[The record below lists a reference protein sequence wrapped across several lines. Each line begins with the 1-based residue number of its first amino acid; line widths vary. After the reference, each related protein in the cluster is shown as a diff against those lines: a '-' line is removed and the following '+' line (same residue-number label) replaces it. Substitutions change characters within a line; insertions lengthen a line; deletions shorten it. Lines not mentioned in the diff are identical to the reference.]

1 MRYSAGNSDGYAVQ
15 RPNLHHSELR
25 GGSSGRVIPL
35 VTQTYLIFMSFKVGD
50 ITAEPGTKA
59 YGFLKVGTTS
69 VNTYR
74 IPVAIVNGAKPGK
87 AVCVLGGTH
96 GTEHAGI
103 ESVIRTVNDLNPKEM
118 TGALVAIT
126 VVNGPQFEHNSAF
139 LSPFDS
145 QNQNRV
151 FPGDPEGTLSYRTA
165 YVVFNEAVSKCDAL
179 VDTHGGD
186 VNEDITGFVIATDGE
201 DPAVSKMSLDMAK
214 CYDGPYVTVHKMGR
228 DRMSTSA
235 QNIYG
240 IPSIVAE
247 AGTPYPV
254 REKDVV
260 YLYEGLKNI
269 LKYMNV
275 LPGEPKMANP
285 AVNPEKTRY
294 TAKEGGIWRT
304 RVEAGDYVKAGDLVC
319 EVTDLFGKVLQTVT
333 APKDAYVSTTRT
345 FYAVN
350 CGEML
355 VDLHFI

>member
-1 MRYSAGNSDGYAVQ
+1 
-15 RPNLHHSELR
+15 
-25 GGSSGRVIPL
+25 
-35 VTQTYLIFMSFKVGD
+35 MSFKVGD

-118 TGALVAIT
+118 TGTLVAIT

-151 FPGDPEGTLSYRTA
+151 FPGDPEGTLSHRTA
-165 YVVFNEAVSKCDAL
+165 YVVHSKVVSKCDAL

-201 DPAVSKMSLDMAK
+201 DPAVNKMSLDMAWVILLGSSLSFVGLGVQPPK
-214 CYDGPYVTVHKMGR
+214 PGLGTMVAGGSDYLPEQWWISVFPALAIVVVVLGFNLLGDGLR
-228 DRMSTSA
+228 DMFA
-235 QNIYG
+235 
-240 IPSIVAE
+240 AE
-247 AGTPYPV
+247 
-254 REKDVV
+254 
-260 YLYEGLKNI
+260 
-269 LKYMNV
+269 
-275 LPGEPKMANP
+275 
-285 AVNPEKTRY
+285 
-294 TAKEGGIWRT
+294 
-304 RVEAGDYVKAGDLVC
+304 
-319 EVTDLFGKVLQTVT
+319 EV
-333 APKDAYVSTTRT
+333 
-345 FYAVN
+345 
-350 CGEML
+350 
-355 VDLHFI
+355 